1 MSAKVISIKEFNE
14 KIRMYIPFH
23 EVSSPPR
30 LGDVEGQ
37 TFECGCGESHI
48 MNFDQHY
55 FIADGGMF
63 KAIFLSSDCGYLNT
77 LKLKSITRMLPGR
90 PLIQNLFST
99 KYLAN
104 EPSYGFDSYPDI
116 AGSIDKYF
124 L

>member
-1 MSAKVISIKEFNE
+1 MSVNLISVKEFNE

-63 KAIFLSSDCGYLNT
+63 KAVFLSPDCGYLNA
-77 LKLKSITRMLPGR
+77 LKLKKMFSKGIE
-90 PLIQNLFST
+90 NLCST
-99 KYLAN
+99 KYLVN
-104 EPSYGFDSYPDI
+104 EINYGFDNYPDI
-116 AGSIDKYF
+116 AGSINKYF
-124 L
+124 GK